1 MSDTVPQYAKDPWG
15 CWESEVVRII
25 KIQVDAVH
33 EPPSK
38 GILCEADLNDANL
51 RKGSVRQI
59 NERSGCC
66 PCGRGSVEEISTVS
80 AGVIFVWG
88 WA

>member
-1 MSDTVPQYAKDPWG
+1 M
-15 CWESEVVRII
+15 WESEVVRII
-25 KIQVDAVH
+25 KIRVDAVH
-33 EPPSK
+33 ESPSK

-59 NERSGCC
+59 NKRSGCSRR
-66 PCGRGSVEEISTVS
+66 GRGGVEEVSRVS